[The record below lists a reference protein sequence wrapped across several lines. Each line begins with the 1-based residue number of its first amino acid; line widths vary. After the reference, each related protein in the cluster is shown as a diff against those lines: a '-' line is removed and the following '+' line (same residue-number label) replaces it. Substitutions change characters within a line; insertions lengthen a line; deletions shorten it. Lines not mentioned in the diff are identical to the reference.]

1 MHFLKH
7 LAIACLYTYIAL
19 LFFVGFWPF
28 NFAQTNMVTLDMTN
42 GLQLITPATVYTQT
56 PPEKLLN
63 MKEFTI
69 FLSLSSDYLG
79 ADGYARILTHSLDE
93 DRMNFM
99 VGQWK
104 DSLVFK
110 VKVDNKTMPVHF
122 ETEGILNKNEK
133 ASILIVFN
141 GNELISYKDGE
152 IKGRMKTGLI
162 KFSHW
167 NGSYPLVI
175 GSEADGMYTWQG
187 TIYSVA
193 VFDRALSPNDME
205 TLPSH
210 ITNLSPVIWYDF
222 QRKDENVA
230 GYRLQVN
237 GLEKQNKALNWLTNK
252 TNETNK
258 TNQTAVN
265 PPLNYSPTQHAVVT
279 DLGRGMPADLIIPY
293 YFKPYKKP
301 VLEKV
306 YVRWEEYRKNLLDIV
321 INIAGFIP
329 LGFLLSMYLTQKGL
343 TFSKAL
349 MLSIVAGFVI
359 SLTIELLQYFL
370 PTRTSSM
377 PDLIAN
383 TMGTAL
389 GTLLRVK
396 NVEWFIG

>member
-1 MHFLKH
+1 
-7 LAIACLYTYIAL
+7 
-19 LFFVGFWPF
+19 
-28 NFAQTNMVTLDMTN
+28 
-42 GLQLITPATVYTQT
+42 
-56 PPEKLLN
+56 

-69 FLSLSSDYLG
+69 FLSLSSDYSG
-79 ADGYARILTHSLDE
+79 ADGYARILTFSQSDDDL
-93 DRMNFM
+93 NFM

-110 VKVDNKTMPVHF
+110 VKADNKTMPVHF

-133 ASILIVFN
+133 ASILIVFD
-141 GNELISYKDGE
+141 GNELISYKDGA
-152 IKGRMKTGLI
+152 IKGRMKTGLM

-167 NGSYPLVI
+167 NGSYPLII
-175 GSEADGMYTWQG
+175 GSEADGMSTWQG
-187 TIYSVA
+187 TIYSIA
-193 VFDRALSPNDME
+193 VFDRAISPHDMG

-210 ITNLSPVIWYDF
+210 IANLSPVVWYDF
-222 QRKDENVA
+222 QGQNENVA
-230 GYRLQVN
+230 GYRLRVN
-237 GLEKQNKALNWLTNK
+237 GLEKQHKALDWLTNK

-258 TNQTAVN
+258 TNQTAFN

-279 DLGRGMPADLIIPY
+279 DLGRGTPADLTIPY

-306 YVRWEEYRKNLLDIV
+306 YVRWEGYRKNLLDIV

-329 LGFLLSMYLTQKGL
+329 FGFLLSIYLTQKGL

-349 MLSIVAGFVI
+349 LLSIVAGFVI

-383 TMGTAL
+383 TVGTGI
-389 GTLLRVK
+389 GTLLWGKVRK
-396 NVEWFIG
+396 TC